1 MKEGMEYHC
10 QMVKAYQFLGL
21 WGYAKCQEYHHFEE
35 ELGYQEFQK
44 YYAQHYFR
52 MLEISALNIPE
63 VIPEAWYKYSAQA
76 VDVSTKRKAIKDLM
90 TKWVEWEKNT
100 KKLYEEMYL
109 ELTNLKEVAASIKV
123 QEYIQDVDEELSEI
137 QMELLNL
144 EAIEYDLSL
153 IIDWQDKLEKKYQ
166 KSIKALF

>member
-1 MKEGMEYHC
+1 
-10 QMVKAYQFLGL
+10 
-21 WGYAKCQEYHHFEE
+21 
-35 ELGYQEFQK
+35 
-44 YYAQHYFR
+44 